1 MTAPRILVVEDEFLI
16 RMTLSEVLADE
27 GFEVLEAGS
36 AEEALSVLNTT
47 PSVAL
52 LLTDVQ
58 LPGGTDGA
66 ALARQA
72 RARTATLPVVFMS
85 GRPDTAPEPNTAARN
100 YFIAKPYRLSDI
112 CALVRRVVTETAA

>member
-16 RMTLSEVLADE
+16 RMTLSEVLSDE

-36 AEEALSVLNTT
+36 AQEALDVLNTK
-47 PSVAL
+47 PPVSL

-58 LPGGTDGA
+58 LPGGTDGT
-66 ALARQA
+66 ALAREA
-72 RARTATLPVVFMS
+72 RAKLASLPVVFMS
-85 GRPDTAPEPNTAARN
+85 GRPDTVPESNTVARN

-112 CALVRRVVTETAA
+112 CALVRRVVTETAV